1 MKQANHGVN
10 TSIIASSANTSN
22 YYIVRIRVTYG
33 GKRVDLRPGIRIE
46 SKDQWDN
53 HRIKRGCKVYGASYN
68 DINRRLT
75 KHEELVD
82 DYFLTCEENHIDPS
96 LDELRLW
103 FNEEVS
109 RKDES
114 KEHIAIPR
122 LAAVQKIFYELYQDF
137 LVDMKIRHQDA
148 QCKEDAILPY
158 IQLKN
163 RLLEFDN
170 NLSLE
175 TLTRKKMIAF
185 TQHLAKTTE
194 S

>member
-33 GKRVDLRPGIRIE
+33 GKRVDLRPGIRLE
-46 SKDQWDN
+46 NKDQWQA
-53 HRIKRGCKVYGASYN
+53 HRVKRGCKVFGHSYN

-75 KHEELVD
+75 RYEEWID
-82 DYFLTCEENHIDPS
+82 YYFLTCEENSLYPS
-96 LDELRLW
+96 LDELRQW
-103 FNEEVS
+103 FNKEVS
-109 RKDES
+109 RKDDS
-114 KEHIAIPR
+114 KELSAIPR
-122 LAAVQKIFYELYQDF
+122 LATVQKSFFELYQDF

-148 QCKEDAILPY
+148 QCKEDAIQPY
-158 IQLKN
+158 LQLVN

-170 NLSLE
+170 NLSFE
-175 TLTRKKMIAF
+175 NLTRKKMQEAD
-185 TQHLAKTTE
+185 L